1 MLKVEN
7 ITKRYG
13 DKVVVNNLS
22 FELQEGEILGFLG
35 PNGAGKSTTM
45 NIITGYIGASSGR
58 VLIDGNDSVDDAYK
72 VKGRIGYLP
81 ENPPVYL
88 DMTVEEYLKFVCE
101 LKRVKKAE
109 IKSTMEV
116 VMESVKITE
125 VQGRLIKNLS
135 KGYRQRVGIAQAIV
149 GDPEIV
155 IFDEPTVGLDPKEI
169 VEIRKLIRDIGRERT
184 VIISSH
190 ILSEVEEVCDKL
202 LIINNGEFVA
212 SGSKEELKKQLTT
225 SNKLLMRIKG
235 REEEIRVALE
245 EVGGISNINHIKNVG
260 ENIFEISM
268 EIKENIDSCEEI
280 FFKLAEKRLPIMMM
294 NNENLDLEKIFLQI
308 TK

>member
-268 EIKENIDSCEEI
+268 EIKENIDSREEI